1 MSGSRTTKMLR
12 LYEQTDVNPNMFFAG
27 MFEVTAD
34 SFFNTE
40 EVEIDVVRADQSIAI
55 TVQDVSAGYR
65 MNADSI
71 FKNQKIVPPPFKE
84 AFTVNAFEL
93 LRRQP
98 GQDPFADPNI
108 RLNLITKVFKG
119 TNRIARK
126 IRRANEL
133 QASQV
138 LLEGKATFR
147 NEEGQTLYTLSY
159 NPSASHYPTAAVA
172 WDQAGADIV
181 GDLEGLAN
189 VIRTDG
195 LVTPNRIVFGSAAF
209 AAAMKNEA
217 FLKRFDIRNA
227 NFGVIQPPVMRGQ
240 GGIYHG
246 MITLGSYQYEV
257 WTYDGTYEDPE
268 TGVITPYMTPSKVL
282 VMSTQ
287 TRLDAAF
294 GAVPNI
300 GELLGASTR
309 AQYLPELPPR
319 LSSIDGA
326 FDIFLNAWMD
336 ERMEN
341 LFAGAASRPLFIP
354 TNLDGF
360 GAIATGV

>member
-1 MSGSRTTKMLR
+1 MASTVKMLA
-12 LYEQTDVNPNMFFAG
+12 LYEQDDTNPQMFFSG
-27 MFEVTAD
+27 MFQVTPD
-34 SFFNTE
+34 NFFATE
-40 EVEIDVVRADQSIAI
+40 AVELDIIRADQSIAL

-65 MNADSI
+65 MNAESLYEKKEI
-71 FKNQKIVPPPFKE
+71 TPPPFKE

-93 LRRQP
+93 LKQQP
-98 GQDPFADPNI
+98 GQNPFQNPNI
-108 RLNLITKVFKG
+108 QLNLIRKVYRGVRK
-119 TNRIARK
+119 IARK
-126 IRRANEL
+126 ISRANEL
-133 QASQV
+133 QAAQV
-138 LLEGKATFR
+138 LQEGKATFR
-147 NEEGQTLYTLSY
+147 DEDGGVMFTLSY
-159 NPSASHYPTAAVA
+159 NPSATHYPTASVA
-172 WDQAGADIV
+172 WDQAGADIL

-195 LVTPNRIVFGSAAF
+195 LVTPNRLIFGSKAF
-209 AAAMKNEA
+209 AAAMANEK
-217 FLKRFDIRNA
+217 FLARFNIRNA
-227 NFGVIQPPVMRGQ
+227 NFGFLQPPEMRGQ

-246 MITLGSYQYEV
+246 TVAIGSYNYEV
-257 WTYDGTYEDPE
+257 WTYDGSYADPQ
-268 TGVITPYMTPSKVL
+268 TGVDTPYMNPSKVL

-309 AQYLPELPPR
+309 AQFLPELPPR
-319 LSSIDGA
+319 LSSVNGA

-341 LFAGAASRPLFIP
+341 LFAGAASRPVMIP

-360 GAIATGV
+360 GAINTGIA